1 MKWVLKEM
9 QPGDMVRVPSGS
21 FYHYAI
27 CVSENSVIQFG
38 DSIVNPNV
46 DASTV
51 EVYEAS
57 IDDFL
62 KGRFAEVAEYDK
74 KEIKRKNS
82 PARIILHAKSSIGR
96 KGYHIIHN
104 NCEHFANECVFGD
117 HKSHQTDDYREGFSK
132 SFPMIDVY
140 VCSVSRFKDYDMLP
154 KYAKAELKKLKVES
168 AKEQKRAVYGLLAYA
183 LKSTFSLE
191 FNPKQMSKN
200 KQGKPLL
207 KGYFVSF
214 SHTNDLVSVAVSK
227 NNVGIDIEE
236 LKKHSA
242 LDPLKTKIL
251 FDGENA
257 SSVEE
262 VLCLWTKKEAIFK
275 FDDGIDKYIP
285 SNIDTSAYKTKASK
299 VEYNEK
305 VFSLSVAADN
315 ISNVNFMML
324 DGNIIV

>member
-1 MKWVLKEM
+1 
-9 QPGDMVRVPSGS
+9 
-21 FYHYAI
+21 
-27 CVSENSVIQFG
+27 
-38 DSIVNPNV
+38 
-46 DASTV
+46 
-51 EVYEAS
+51 
-57 IDDFL
+57 
-62 KGRFAEVAEYDK
+62 
-74 KEIKRKNS
+74 
-82 PARIILHAKSSIGR
+82 
-96 KGYHIIHN
+96 
-104 NCEHFANECVFGD
+104 
-117 HKSHQTDDYREGFSK
+117 
-132 SFPMIDVY
+132 MIDVY

-262 VLCLWTKKEAIFK
+262 ALCLWTKKEAIFK
-275 FDDGIDKYIP
+275 LDDGIDKYIP

-324 DGNIIV
+324 DGKIIV